1 MTLLGMF
8 AKAIRTY
15 QDNESFDIIEI
26 QHSDKEYEYITV
38 NSADIINQKNYIQQ
52 KCMNHCYSCYHFIQ
66 SRVGNAVL
74 IYAVSTYNDLYEA
87 YRHAAPEMIA
97 IKSTSDEDNIIYI
110 TKEFFFNIYY
120 RYDKANVSLPDGIKK
135 YEDYKKS
142 LETYVNDKLIPEYYK
157 LLEPEELTEAEI
169 KNYSIAVKARKSILD
184 GKQEESIRKIELAI
198 SDVDNILCGFTDI
211 YSIADKKFNNSKAEF
226 ASDKAIQNAIK
237 NMIDNNKVKV
247 FDWEKEIAD
256 ALNLFLSDSHKKN
269 VNVEFKINKITS
281 TGKMNARN
289 LKDILTHNASIDE
302 YNFSTHSEG
311 VAVMMRLD
319 SVSYLTCENI
329 SKISYGRKTLYE
341 RKNECKNEITK

>member
-1 MTLLGMF
+1 MTLLAIF
-8 AKAIRTY
+8 ARAIRKY
-15 QDNESFDIIEI
+15 QNNESFDIIEI
-26 QHSDKEYEYITV
+26 QHSDKGYEYIIV
-38 NSADIINQKNYIQQ
+38 NSADIIAQKICIQK
-52 KCMNHCYSCYHFIQ
+52 KCMNHYYSCYHFIQ

-74 IYAVSTYNDLYEA
+74 IYAVRTYNNLYDA
-87 YRHAAPEMIA
+87 YRYAAPEMIA
-97 IKSTSDEDNIIYI
+97 IKSTSDENNIVYI
-110 TKEFFFNIYY
+110 IKEFFFNIYY
-120 RYDKANVSLPDGIKK
+120 CYDKENISLPDGIEK

-157 LLEPEELTEAEI
+157 LLELEELTEAEI

-184 GKQEESIRKIELAI
+184 GKQEDSIRKIELGF
-198 SDVDNILCGFTDI
+198 SDVDNILCEFTDI
-211 YSIADKKFNNSKAEF
+211 YNIADKKFNNSKAEF

-256 ALNLFLSDSHKKN
+256 ALNLFLSDFHKKN

-289 LKDILTHNASIDE
+289 LKDILIHNASIDE
-302 YNFSTHSEG
+302 YNFSTNSEG
-311 VAVMMRLD
+311 VAVMMRLG

-329 SKISYGRKTLYE
+329 SKISYGHKTLYE
-341 RKNECKNEITK
+341 RKDEITK

>member
-8 AKAIRTY
+8 AKAIITY

-38 NSADIINQKNYIQQ
+38 NSADIITQKSYIQQ
-52 KCMNHCYSCYHFIQ
+52 KYMNYCYTCYHFMQ

-74 IYAVSTYNDLYEA
+74 IYAVSTYNNLYDT
-87 YRHAAPEMIA
+87 YRYAAPEMIA
-97 IKSTSDEDNIIYI
+97 IKSTSDENNIVYI
-110 TKEFFFNIYY
+110 IKEFFFNIYY
-120 RYDKANVSLPDGIKK
+120 RYDKANVSLPYGIEK

-142 LETYVNDKLIPEYYK
+142 LETYVNDEIIPEYYK
-157 LLEPEELTEAEI
+157 LIEPEKLTEAEI
-169 KNYSIAVKARKSILD
+169 KIFSIAVKARKSILD
-184 GKQEESIRKIELAI
+184 RKQEIPVCPTRKIELGF

-211 YSIADKKFNNSKAEF
+211 YNIADKKFNNNKAEF
-226 ASDKAIQNAIK
+226 ASDRAIQNAIK

-256 ALNLFLSDSHKKN
+256 ALNLFLSDSHKIN

-289 LKDILTHNASIDE
+289 LKDILIRNASIDE
-302 YNFSTHSEG
+302 YDFSTNSEG
-311 VAVMMRLD
+311 AAVMIRLG
-319 SVSYLTCENI
+319 SVSHLTCANI

-341 RKNECKNEITK
+341 RKDEITK

>member
-1 MTLLGMF
+1 MTLLAIF

-26 QHSDKEYEYITV
+26 QHSDKECEYITV

-74 IYAVSTYNDLYEA
+74 IYAVRTYNNLYDA
-87 YRHAAPEMIA
+87 YRYAAPEMIA
-97 IKSTSDEDNIIYI
+97 IKSTSYENNIVYI
-110 TKEFFFNIYY
+110 IKESFFNIYY
-120 RYDKANVSLPDGIKK
+120 CYDKANISLPDGIEK

-184 GKQEESIRKIELAI
+184 GKQEDSIRKIELEF
-198 SDVDNILCGFTDI
+198 SDVDNILCEFTDI

-289 LKDILTHNASIDE
+289 LKDILIHNASIDE
-302 YNFSTHSEG
+302 YNFSTNSEG
-311 VAVMMRLD
+311 VAVMMRLG

-329 SKISYGRKTLYE
+329 SKISYGCKTLYE
-341 RKNECKNEITK
+341 RKDEITK

>member
-26 QHSDKEYEYITV
+26 QHSDKECEYITV

-74 IYAVSTYNDLYEA
+74 IYAVRTYNNLYDA
-87 YRHAAPEMIA
+87 YRYAAPEMIA
-97 IKSTSDEDNIIYI
+97 IKSTSYENNIVYI
-110 TKEFFFNIYY
+110 IKESFFNIYY
-120 RYDKANVSLPDGIKK
+120 CYDKANISLPDGIEK

-184 GKQEESIRKIELAI
+184 GKQEDSIRKIELGF
-198 SDVDNILCGFTDI
+198 SDIDNILCEFTDI
-211 YSIADKKFNNSKAEF
+211 YNIADKKFNNSKAEF

-289 LKDILTHNASIDE
+289 LKDILIHNASIDE
-302 YNFSTHSEG
+302 YNFSTNSEG
-311 VAVMMRLD
+311 VAVMMRLG

-341 RKNECKNEITK
+341 RKDEITK